1 MQGENLSVNSPSPY
15 LRDTLE
21 VENGYLKNP
30 LTPIGGQIQNNRIFD
45 KLEQFGLTMAQALII
60 ANGDIPENEKW
71 THVIDANTT
80 VIACD
85 GAIHK
90 CYDRGVNVD
99 VLIGDLD
106 SIEKN
111 KLLGEEN
118 FEGAT
123 IHITDQ
129 EDNDLMKAINYAIEQ
144 QFDNIVLTGILGGNQ
159 AHQFANLLS
168 VGITMQSLTVIH
180 AGGIIRNVNKFHP
193 FSHSIEI
200 GGRFSVFSI
209 NNTIGVSITG
219 SKWNLS
225 NVNLPP
231 SARGLNNVATSETI
245 DIACQEGN
253 LLVFIDG

>member
-1 MQGENLSVNSPSPY
+1 M
-15 LRDTLE
+15 E

-45 KLEQFGLTMAQALII
+45 KLELFRRTMSQALII
-60 ANGDIPENEKW
+60 ANGDLPENEKW
-71 THVIDANTT
+71 AHVIDADTT

-90 CYDRGVNVD
+90 CYDRGIKVD
-99 VLIGDLD
+99 ILIGDLD
-106 SIEKN
+106 SIDKN
-111 KLLGEEN
+111 KLLEEN
-118 FEGAT
+118 YFQGST
-123 IHITDQ
+123 IQLSEQ

-144 QFDNIVLTGILGGNQ
+144 QFDKIVIIGILGGDQ

-180 AGGIIRNVNKFHP
+180 AGGIIRNVNKYNP
-193 FSHSIEI
+193 VSHSIEI

-209 NNTIGVSITG
+209 NNTTGVTING

-225 NVNLPP
+225 NVNLTP
-231 SARGLNNVATSETI
+231 STRGLNNIATSETI
-245 DIACQEGN
+245 DIFCQEGN

>member
-1 MQGENLSVNSPSPY
+1 MNSPSPY

-45 KLEQFGLTMAQALII
+45 KPEQFRRTMSQALII
-60 ANGDIPENEKW
+60 ANGDLPKNEKW
-71 THVIDANTT
+71 THVIDADTT

-90 CYDRGVNVD
+90 CYDRGIKVD

-106 SIEKN
+106 SINKN
-111 KLLGEEN
+111 KLLEEN
-118 FEGAT
+118 CFEGST
-123 IHITDQ
+123 IQMTEQ
-129 EDNDLMKAINYAIEQ
+129 EDNDLMKALNYAIEQ
-144 QFDNIVLTGILGGNQ
+144 QFDNIVITGILGGDQ
-159 AHQFANLLS
+159 AHQFANLLA

-180 AGGIIRNVNKFHP
+180 AGGIIKNVNKHYP
-193 FSHSIEI
+193 ISHSIEI
-200 GGRFSVFSI
+200 GNRFSVFSI
-209 NNTIGVSITG
+209 NNTTGVTIKG

-231 SARGLNNVATSETI
+231 STRGLNNIATSKTI
-245 DIACQEGN
+245 DIFCQEGN